1 MSDDLAALQFHHLSD
16 VTRSPSGVARR
27 CSQKRGVTV
36 EGEVPGAVP
45 ADELVGSTLATFLE
59 EPRQL
64 FLPAQCTAG
73 LVEHSRRERSLH
85 HRVVDVEVEQPSHVP
100 GPCPKVPRL
109 EDEARVIC
117 TGCCRHALD
126 GRSPGRRTLDAAH
139 APRICTME
147 PQFADD
153 GVAAFVAH
161 ASLGRLDV
169 AEMRAGVAAR
179 VQGRARGPDLARV
192 YDVSG
197 AGCPARVYRPDDAV
211 RAPLLVWLHGGG
223 WTIGDVAA
231 FDRVSRRLAAV
242 SGVSVLLLDYRL
254 APEHP
259 WPAAVDDA
267 VEVISW
273 LAAAPAELAFH
284 ASVVGVG
291 GDSAGGTLAALAT
304 LRLARELPAIRPDL
318 LALCYPNTDLA
329 GDYPSRAEKGSGF
342 GLDASDTEFFN
353 RQWVPDR
360 TWWSAPGV
368 SPLHSRDLASL
379 PPTIVVTAEHD
390 HLRDEGAAF
399 ADRLEDEQVEVTRRC
414 EPGLVHNFLMLDEIS
429 PAAASAADRFAA
441 DIGGLLRHADAAR
454 SSTG

>member
-1 MSDDLAALQFHHLSD
+1 MK
-16 VTRSPSGVARR
+16 SPVR
-27 CSQKRGVTV
+27 C
-36 EGEVPGAVP
+36 P
-45 ADELVGSTLATFLE
+45 ADELVGSTLAPFLE

-64 FLPAQCTAG
+64 FLPAKCTAG

-85 HRVVDVEVEQPSHVP
+85 HRVFGVEVEQPSHVP
-100 GPCPKVPRL
+100 GPCPKVPLL

-126 GRSPGRRTLDAAH
+126 GRSPGRRTLNAVH
-139 APRICTME
+139 APTIYKME

-153 GVAAFVAH
+153 GVAAFVAR

-179 VQGRARGPDLARV
+179 AKGRAPGPELARV
-192 YDVSG
+192 YDVSA
-197 AGCPARVYRPDDAV
+197 AGRPVRVYRPDDAV

-223 WTIGDVAA
+223 WTIGDVSA
-231 FDRVSRRLAAV
+231 FDRVSRRLAAA
-242 SGVSVLLLDYRL
+242 SGVAVLLLDYRL

-267 VEVISW
+267 VEAISW
-273 LAAAPAELAFH
+273 LTGLHADLGFAP
-284 ASVVGVG
+284 SVVGVG

-304 LRLARELPAIRPDL
+304 LRLARELPGIRPDL
-318 LALCYPNTDLA
+318 LAMCYPNTDLA

-353 RQWVPDR
+353 AQWVPDR

-379 PPTIVVTAEHD
+379 PPTIVITAEHD

-414 EPGLVHNFLMLDEIS
+414 ESGLVHNFLMLDETS